1 MRLPR
6 IDKASATSSRELTV
20 TTLPLTN
27 TVSAVGV
34 EPMNSACAMKD
45 PLLSKSKSSY
55 HEIRRVCQG
64 EILIHLR
71 RRTSSVP
78 RQYRRDRVQM
88 LLYTMQ
94 LDSQLALNV

>member
-6 IDKASATSSRELTV
+6 IDKASATSSWELTV
-20 TTLPLTN
+20 TTVPLIN

-34 EPMNSACAMKD
+34 DPMNSACAMKD

-78 RQYRRDRVQM
+78 DNTAETGFKCCSIRCNLTVD
-88 LLYTMQ
+88 LL
-94 LDSQLALNV
+94 